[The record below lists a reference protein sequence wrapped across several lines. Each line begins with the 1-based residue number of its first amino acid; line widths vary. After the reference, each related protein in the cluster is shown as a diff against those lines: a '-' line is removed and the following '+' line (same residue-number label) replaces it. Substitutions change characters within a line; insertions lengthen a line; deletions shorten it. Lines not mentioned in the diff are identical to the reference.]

1 MSMKILIT
9 TFTIIFAVLINLGC
23 TNNQRKQEAILKQN
37 KSLLSDTIN
46 QFSSD
51 SIFTKPIRLAIN
63 EYIQY
68 IDSLN
73 FKTPIEDLISVL
85 YFYSKSN
92 GEYLL
97 MTAEPYYTKEY
108 IKGYTYI
115 GKCIFVYYGMEDIHR
130 NTSTQINSF
139 LIGIQYPVF
148 VHTRTFQE
156 VIVMHSE
163 QFIKSSVRIALY
175 WSRKGC
181 FKNYAT
187 KLEIH
192 ESPDKN

>member
-51 SIFTKPIRLAIN
+51 SIFNRPIKVAIN
-63 EYIQY
+63 EYIKY

-73 FKTPIEDLISVL
+73 LKSPIEDLISVL

-92 GEYLL
+92 EEYLL

-115 GKCIFVYYGMEDIHR
+115 GKCIFVYYGMEDIAQKYI
-130 NTSTQINSF
+130 NTSKFIPYRDTIPRFRAYEDVSGSYCDAFGTIYQIMCPDS
-139 LIGIQYPVF
+139 LVL
-148 VHTRTFQE
+148 V
-156 VIVMHSE
+156 
-163 QFIKSSVRIALY
+163 K
-175 WSRKGC
+175 KGM
-181 FKNYAT
+181 F
-187 KLEIH
+187 
-192 ESPDKN
+192 